1 MHHSENH
8 HNRNIHYEYSL
19 TYNSVS
25 FPFTTTTDWRTLQT
39 LHPIASSATLYGPYP
54 TYAEENHNHHWRQSH
69 TPSHPWYI
77 LSITTMKT
85 RITLTMPVGHSST
98 YPMEKIAILNPSW
111 VHMLHRHSA
120 ICCRIRL
127 RVLSLRILGNFVSGN
142 DTHLENQ
149 TQSFFGN
156 DSDNDNNDEIVA

>member
-1 MHHSENH
+1 
-8 HNRNIHYEYSL
+8 
-19 TYNSVS
+19 
-25 FPFTTTTDWRTLQT
+25 
-39 LHPIASSATLYGPYP
+39 
-54 TYAEENHNHHWRQSH
+54 
-69 TPSHPWYI
+69 
-77 LSITTMKT
+77 MKT

-111 VHMLHRHSA
+111 SSYVTPALGHLLSNPSSSF
-120 ICCRIRL
+120 ITP
-127 RVLSLRILGNFVSGN
+127 SLRILGIFVSGN